1 MDCSLAD
8 RQPTTSSTSTTT
20 TQQSL
25 STAKAAH
32 QQQQQ
37 QQYSIL
43 KYQHQSAVQSLD
55 ETVSFFLLKNIKMH
69 FCLFKKFSLI
79 FLIFT

>member
-8 RQPTTSSTSTTT
+8 RQPTTSTSTT
-20 TQQSL
+20 TQQS
-25 STAKAAH
+25 STSA
-32 QQQQQ
+32 QQ

-55 ETVSFFLLKNIKMH
+55 ETVSFSFKILKFKMH
-69 FCLFKKFSLI
+69 ICLF
-79 FLIFT
+79 

>member
-8 RQPTTSSTSTTT
+8 RQPTTSTSTT
-20 TQQSL
+20 TQQS
-25 STAKAAH
+25 STSA
-32 QQQQQ
+32 QQ

-55 ETVSFFLLKNIKMH
+55 ETVSFSLKILKFKMH
-69 FCLFKKFSLI
+69 ICLF
-79 FLIFT
+79 

>member
-8 RQPTTSSTSTTT
+8 RQPTTSTSTT
-20 TQQSL
+20 TQQS
-25 STAKAAH
+25 STSA
-32 QQQQQ
+32 QQQQ

-55 ETVSFFLLKNIKMH
+55 ETVSFSFKILKFKMH
-69 FCLFKKFSLI
+69 ICLF
-79 FLIFT
+79 